1 MLDDEYA
8 MGSIRNGGS
17 AEPAPCW
24 RKWAARVG
32 MVAKGAMTDRLLVIS
47 VLVWLVGSIALP
59 NDAVATQSACA
70 LPESHLE
77 RLICGDL
84 ELRRLAEEVD
94 AQYQARISGA
104 APAELAGLHM
114 IYNQWLSSIAQ
125 NCGST
130 VGVSVPSGDPETIR
144 VCLVQRY
151 QQGIS
156 SLLAPCRRDRERSLA
171 EVHENYL
178 RIRNGMPQ
186 IVGNMGELQ
195 KSNPSII
202 PREFV
207 VVEGIKRFE
216 VADYLAM
223 ASIYPFPLEGPDD
236 ESNIQ
241 GSIRGDG
248 VLVASCVIRG
258 PSGAEWLAIRRIDGS
273 IFYIKFKDTQEWED

>member
-17 AEPAPCW
+17 AEPATCW

-32 MVAKGAMTDRLLVIS
+32 MVAKGAMTDRLLVIP

-84 ELRRLAEEVD
+84 EMRRLAEEVD

-104 APAELAGLHM
+104 APAELAGLHI
-114 IYNQWLSSIAQ
+114 IYNEWLSLIAQ
-125 NCGST
+125 SCGRT
-130 VGVSVPSGDPETIR
+130 VGVSVPSGDLETIR

-151 QQGIS
+151 QKGIS

-171 EVHENYL
+171 EMYENYL
-178 RIRNGMPQ
+178 RTTNIMPQ
-186 IVGNMGELQ
+186 GSGNNG
-195 KSNPSII
+195 KSQNIDLSNI

-207 VVEGIKRFE
+207 VVEGVKRFK

-223 ASIYPFPLEGPDD
+223 ASIYQFPLEGPDD

-258 PSGAEWLAIRRIDGS
+258 PSGAEWMAIRRIDGS
-273 IFYIKFKDTQEWED
+273 LFYIKFKDTQEWED